1 MLTFHELLTFGKFL
15 IMKEDFLYFLWE
27 TQAFDSELYLQEL
40 QKLQLQIVKKG
51 FRNPNSGPDFLE
63 SGIKVADISWFGAV
77 EMHVKSSDWY
87 QHKHHIDEVYNQ
99 VILHVVWENDQ
110 QVRNEKG
117 EELLTFEVKN
127 VVKKET
133 VERFQNLIYSPEL
146 PCRNYIE
153 NQKAIH
159 IRFAMD
165 KALTVRMEYKNA
177 QLEKLYTDCGKDMQE
192 LVFRWFVKAW
202 SRKINETGFDL
213 LTQFLSVKILFK
225 HSNSLHQLEALFF
238 GVAGFLNYPDKNGD
252 DYFLKLKKEF
262 RFLKAKYKLDT
273 VDLSVWK
280 FSKTRWTNF
289 PTVRLAQLAALFF
302 KKGNMDELLHLEDS
316 ETFKHYLNAVQVSEY
331 WKKHYHFGKEIE
343 KKAGN
348 TGKGMIDSLLI
359 NGLAPLAYFYSVQKQ
374 DPKWLDRMYSILESA
389 DFEDNRVT
397 RIFPSEFYKLN
408 AYDSQALY
416 GLFTH
421 YCSHKKCL
429 DCAIGTSIIKSA

>member
-1 MLTFHELLTFGKFL
+1 
-15 IMKEDFLYFLWE
+15 MKEDFLYFLWE
-27 TQAFDSELYLQEL
+27 TQAFDSESYLQEL
-40 QKLQLQIVKKG
+40 NKLQLQIVKKG
-51 FRNPNSGPDFLE
+51 FRNSNSGPDFLE
-63 SGIKVADISWFGAV
+63 AGIKIGDMSWFGAV

-87 QHKHHIDEVYNQ
+87 QHKHQLDEVYNQ

-110 QVRNEKG
+110 QVQNEKG
-117 EELLTFEVKN
+117 EDILTLEVKN
-127 VVKKET
+127 IVKNET
-133 VERFQNLIYSPEL
+133 VERFQDLIFSPEL
-146 PCRNYIE
+146 PCRDYIE
-153 NQKAIH
+153 NQKAIN

-165 KALTVRMEYKNA
+165 KALTVRMENKNA
-177 QLEKLYTDCGKDMQE
+177 QLEKLYLDCGKDMQE

-225 HSNSLHQLEALFF
+225 HSNNLLQLEALFF
-238 GVAGFLNYPDKNGD
+238 GVAGFLNHTDNAGD
-252 DYFLKLKKEF
+252 DYFQQLKKEF
-262 RFLKAKYKLDT
+262 QFLKAKYQLDT
-273 VDLSVWK
+273 VDISIWK

-289 PTVRLAQLAALFF
+289 PTVRLAQLAALFY
-302 KKGNMDELLHLEDS
+302 KKGNMDELLLFNDLEN
-316 ETFKHYLNAVQVSEY
+316 FKQRLTNIEVSEY

-374 DPKWLDRMYSILESA
+374 NPEWLDKMYTILESA

-397 RIFPSEFYKLN
+397 RIFPSEFHQQN

-416 GLFTH
+416 ALYNH

-429 DCAIGTSIIKSA
+429 DCAIGTAIVKSA